1 MDRNPEQRDAYIAIA
16 FALIF
21 VIILCAASF
30 VIARPFLAPLLWG
43 VILAIA
49 TWPAF
54 AWCRQRLGGR
64 NTLAAALMTLLL
76 ALVLLGP
83 LAVIGMAMT
92 ENIAALGDRLRA
104 AIQGGLAPPDF
115 LANVPLIGP
124 RLTERWQELAADG
137 KLSDEARQM
146 LRAAIQ
152 WLLGVAAALG
162 GGIAQLALS
171 VFCAF
176 FFYRDGEAALQR
188 LTDVLG
194 HVAGDRARHLLT
206 VAYGTLKGVVYGV
219 IGAALAQA
227 SLAAFGYWL
236 SGVPAPFLLGL
247 ATGFFG
253 IIPGGP
259 AIVWLPAAI
268 WLFRS
273 GEVTWGIFVVLW
285 SVILVSNIDNVIRPL
300 FVSRGSAL
308 PLLIVL
314 IGILGGA
321 MAFGL
326 IGIFLGPTI
335 FSQCFTL

>member
-1 MDRNPEQRDAYIAIA
+1 MDRNPNQRNAYIAIA

-30 VIARPFLAPLLWG
+30 VIVRPFLAPLLWG

-54 AWCRQRLGGR
+54 TWCRHRLGGR

-83 LAVIGMAMT
+83 LALTGAAMT
-92 ENIAALGDRLRA
+92 ENVAVLGDRLRA
-104 AIQGGLAPPDF
+104 AVQGGLAPPDF
-115 LANVPLIGP
+115 LADVPPIGS
-124 RLTERWQELAADG
+124 RLTERWRELAADG

-146 LRAAIQ
+146 LRTAIQ

-162 GGIAQLALS
+162 GGIAQLTLS
-171 VFCAF
+171 IFCAF

-194 HVAGDRARHLLT
+194 HVAGDRARHLLA

-227 SLAAFGYWL
+227 SLAAFG
-236 SGVPAPFLLGL
+236 
-247 ATGFFG
+247 
-253 IIPGGP
+253 
-259 AIVWLPAAI
+259 
-268 WLFRS
+268 
-273 GEVTWGIFVVLW
+273 
-285 SVILVSNIDNVIRPL
+285 
-300 FVSRGSAL
+300 
-308 PLLIVL
+308 
-314 IGILGGA
+314 
-321 MAFGL
+321 
-326 IGIFLGPTI
+326 
-335 FSQCFTL
+335 

>member
-1 MDRNPEQRDAYIAIA
+1 MDQNPQQRNSYLVIA

-21 VIILCAASF
+21 VIILCVASF

-92 ENIAALGDRLRA
+92 ENVAALGDRLRA

-194 HVAGDRARHLLT
+194 HVAGDRARQ
-206 VAYGTLKGVVYGV
+206 G
-219 IGAALAQA
+219 
-227 SLAAFGYWL
+227 
-236 SGVPAPFLLGL
+236 
-247 ATGFFG
+247 
-253 IIPGGP
+253 
-259 AIVWLPAAI
+259 
-268 WLFRS
+268 
-273 GEVTWGIFVVLW
+273 
-285 SVILVSNIDNVIRPL
+285 
-300 FVSRGSAL
+300 
-308 PLLIVL
+308 
-314 IGILGGA
+314 
-321 MAFGL
+321 
-326 IGIFLGPTI
+326 
-335 FSQCFTL
+335 